1 MSGEERVMMTVI
13 VIMVTRLM
21 MTRVSDTDIEV
32 TLMRGG
38 RVGDKCSVT
47 LGTDGMINKVP
58 PHPVK

>member
-1 MSGEERVMMTVI
+1 MMTVI

-21 MTRVSDTDIEV
+21 MSRVSDTDIEV

-47 LGTDGMINKVP
+47 LGTDGIINKVP
-58 PHPVK
+58 PHAVK